1 MVSEDNE
8 VKIFNEQR
16 QNGLNRFLNYRS
28 GRGRKCP
35 DRINP
40 KSFYAIN
47 HSSENVLPELNWSEL
62 FPQLSFRPP
71 KKVSRLD

>member
-28 GRGRKCP
+28 GRGRKRP
-35 DRINP
+35 DRIDP
-40 KSFYAIN
+40 KILQSYK
-47 HSSENVLPELNWSEL
+47 S
-62 FPQLSFRPP
+62 
-71 KKVSRLD
+71 